1 MKNKRGF
8 EIVSNW
14 QAKGIKIPV
23 RKTAASAGYDLAAAI
38 TVTIAPQAIVLV
50 PTGIKAYMQDDEVL
64 EIYIRSSLAIK
75 KQLRLANNVGII
87 DADYYDNESNEG
99 HIMLAMYNFGKET
112 VTLKQGERIAQGI
125 FKKYLLTDGDN
136 AGAGDKRQGGFGST
150 GSD

>member
-23 RKTAASAGYDLAAAI
+23 RKTAASAGYDLAAAT
-38 TVTIAPQAIVLV
+38 TVTIVPQAIVLV

-125 FKKYLLTDGDN
+125 FKKYLLTDGDY

>member
-1 MKNKRGF
+1 MKHKRGF

-14 QAKGIKIPV
+14 QAKGINIPV
-23 RKTAASAGYDLAAAI
+23 RKTAASAGYDLAAAATI
-38 TVTIAPQAIVLV
+38 TIAPQEIVLI
-50 PTGIKAYMQDDEVL
+50 PTGLKAYMQDDEVL

-99 HIMLAMYNFGKET
+99 HIILAMYNFGKET

-150 GSD
+150 GTD

>member
-14 QAKGIKIPV
+14 QAKGINIPV
-23 RKTAASAGYDLAAAI
+23 RKTAASAGYDLAAAT

-99 HIMLAMYNFGKET
+99 HIMFAMYNFGKET

>member
-14 QAKGIKIPV
+14 QAKGINIPV

-50 PTGIKAYMQDDEVL
+50 PMGIKAYMQDDEVL

-112 VTLKQGERIAQGI
+112 VMLKQGERIAQGI

>member
-14 QAKGIKIPV
+14 QSKGINIPV

-112 VTLKQGERIAQGI
+112 VMLKQGERIAQGI